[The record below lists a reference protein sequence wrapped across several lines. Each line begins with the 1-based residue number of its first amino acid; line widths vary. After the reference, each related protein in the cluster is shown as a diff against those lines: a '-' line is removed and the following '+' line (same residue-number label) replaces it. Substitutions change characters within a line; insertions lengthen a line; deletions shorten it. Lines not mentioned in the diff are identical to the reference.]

1 MQLYFGGI
9 IMSILVTGGAGFIGK
24 QEYNIIKMKRGDYY
38 NCYDY

>member
-1 MQLYFGGI
+1 MRGI
-9 IMSILVTGGAGFIGK
+9 SIVFIGK